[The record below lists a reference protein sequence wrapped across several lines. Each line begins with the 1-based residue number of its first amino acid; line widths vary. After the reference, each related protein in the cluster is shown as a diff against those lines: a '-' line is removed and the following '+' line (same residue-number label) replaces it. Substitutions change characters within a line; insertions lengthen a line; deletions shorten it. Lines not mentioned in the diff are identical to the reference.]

1 MITGNERYVQT
12 RIHVN
17 TKHGEIVHFRRFDID
32 MSVDIII
39 RRLVD
44 EMPDKKIT
52 KIQMDKHYE

>member
-1 MITGNERYVQT
+1 MITEYEEYVQT

-17 TKHGEIVHFRRFDID
+17 TKHGEIVHFRRFYINMDL
-32 MSVDIII
+32 DIIL